1 MKQINPRLIELISMV
16 GFAIGM
22 QLILNYV
29 TDCDLKALT
38 MMVYTGV
45 YSIWITNRTNNI
57 K

>member
-1 MKQINPRLIELISMV
+1 MKQINPRLIELMSVV

-29 TDCDLKALT
+29 TDCDLKALM

-45 YSIWITNRTNNI
+45 YSIWITSRTNNI
-57 K
+57 R

>member
-1 MKQINPRLIELISMV
+1 MKQINPRLIELMSIV

-22 QLILNYV
+22 QLILSYV